1 MPFSI
6 FQATHRRQLIRC
18 SFLVFAYFLFYYCSI
33 LHLTNAIFNFSGNPQ
48 STDASTSSINWDAIQ
63 HAVKTVVTSPS
74 APSAPN
80 SAAPLPSSSP
90 SPSLEDSGKVTKLLG
105 YVCQKELVHGIG
117 KEFTLFFLEYFN
129 IKE

>member
-1 MPFSI
+1 MLSTLHLNMPFSI
-6 FQATHRRQLIRC
+6 FQANHSQLIRC
-18 SFLVFAYFLFYYCSI
+18 SFFVFASFLFYYCSI
-33 LHLTNAIFNFSGNPQ
+33 LHLYNAIFNFSGNP
-48 STDASTSSINWDAIQ
+48 TDASTSSINWDAIQ

-105 YVCQKELVHGIG
+105 YVQIPKALGA
-117 KEFTLFFLEYFN
+117 EFTLLF
-129 IKE
+129 

>member
-1 MPFSI
+1 M
-6 FQATHRRQLIRC
+6 IRC
-18 SFLVFAYFLFYYCSI
+18 SFYDFSYFITMYCTSNFTNFAFKY
-33 LHLTNAIFNFSGNPQ
+33 AIFNFSGNQQ

-117 KEFTLFFLEYFN
+117 KEFTLFFRIF
-129 IKE
+129 